1 MAAVYNHNF
10 AKTPIRFHKS
20 KESWPKTN
28 TLKYNTEKVYLQV
41 EVPVGN
47 LQYIIKVYDNKNVV
61 LDSLQVSY
69 KVVSHNNKLYLLIE
83 LLNNSFYKGL
93 CYVEVTG
100 QDDFYLV
107 SDPFC
112 FISKYDQQN
121 KIVYS
126 SKNSAGDLVYINRSL
141 NEINIPSDVVVLLGE
156 SSMEQET
163 VEDGYGEE
171 KAIQKKLIQ
180 KYTFSCFM
188 PNHIAEAMSIIP
200 MHEDVVFYINE
211 DVIQANNV
219 EVGFES
225 DQLGFNSL
233 VVFTFEV
240 NRNIE
245 AGCDNDVTTVLVKSP
260 FLFSNNI
267 QDNSIQ
273 VIFNESEAA
282 LGMKGYFIG
291 IKKDNEQQW
300 SDKWLGAIE
309 DNEMYEYDFT
319 ELAKNQIYEIRVKAV
334 DVMDNESV
342 YQHLTLK
349 TKPF

>member
-28 TLKYNTEKVYLQV
+28 TLKYNTDKIYLQV
-41 EVPVGN
+41 EVPAGN
-47 LQYIIKVYDNKNVV
+47 LQFDIKVYDNKNVII
-61 LDSLQVSY
+61 DSLQTSHQ
-69 KVVSHNNKLYLLIE
+69 VVSHNEKLFLVIE
-83 LLNNSFYKGL
+83 LLNEAFYKGL
-93 CYVEVTG
+93 CYVEVKG
-100 QDDFYLV
+100 SDDFYLV

-112 FISKYDQQN
+112 FISKYDHQN

-126 SKNSAGDLVYINRSL
+126 SKGSAGDLVYIKGSF
-141 NEINIPSDVVVLLGE
+141 NEVNIPADVVILLGE
-156 SSMEQET
+156 SNMEQET

-200 MHEDVVFYINE
+200 MHESIVFYINDE
-211 DVIQANNV
+211 VIQASNV

-233 VVFTFEV
+233 VMFAFEV

-245 AGCDNDVTTVLVKSP
+245 AGCNDDVTTVLVKSP
-260 FLFSNNI
+260 FVFSNNI

-273 VIFNESEAA
+273 VIFNESKAA

-291 IKKDNEQQW
+291 IKKNSEEQW
-300 SDKWLGAIE
+300 SDKWLEAIK
-309 DNEMYEYDFT
+309 DNDMYEYDFT

-334 DVMDNESV
+334 DTMDNESV